1 MWSRVLAPS
10 GLGSDFKPPSLH
22 LLAEY
27 CMYRYIFPIRCILG
41 LRDTYLLTD
50 IFSDLNCTFF
60 LFTWGWEL
68 VTKLLFLHHDAWTR
82 LLARDVADRQRKIY
96 FQLHLPPSPNPQCLL
111 ISHFLCVLHL
121 EDAKPA
127 TIISFPPHH
136 SRSVETL
143 GRRLNGFWGLS

>member
-1 MWSRVLAPS
+1 MQ
-10 GLGSDFKPPSLH
+10 PSLH

-27 CMYRYIFPIRCILG
+27 RMYRYIFPIRCILG

-96 FQLHLPPSPNPQCLL
+96 FQLHAAAAAIPQSPMSPHLTLFMCFASRGCETGNNNFISAAPFPIRRDVRSPSQW
-111 ISHFLCVLHL
+111 FLRTVL
-121 EDAKPA
+121 E
-127 TIISFPPHH
+127 
-136 SRSVETL
+136 
-143 GRRLNGFWGLS
+143 